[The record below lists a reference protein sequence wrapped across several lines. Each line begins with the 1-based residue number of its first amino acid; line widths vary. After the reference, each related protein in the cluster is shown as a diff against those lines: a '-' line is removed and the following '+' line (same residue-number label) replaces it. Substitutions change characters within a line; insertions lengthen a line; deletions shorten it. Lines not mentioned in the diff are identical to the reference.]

1 MNKHHSLKSKPS
13 LRKTLLRQGIT
24 VVSGLGMLTG
34 SLGFNGAIASTETLV
49 IPENPTPTVKPE
61 PASPLPTKVPKA
73 SPYVPPTAAS
83 SPKPVQTSTSNKPNQ
98 PKVSPK
104 PSVSQTRETA
114 KPQVKLSAPKI
125 LDPQT
130 SKNEPP
136 QTLKQALTQPKNI
149 QLSPSV
155 STTGGQNSYIDTK
168 SYGNPNPTIT
178 RPNKVVLTERS
189 TGCQTIAQNGQLSG
203 GNCGTIAPQKPVA
216 QQPKVQ
222 APRQLAS
229 RRVTLASRQT
239 QGTTKVA
246 QTVSSSPQVQPLRL
260 KRRPISSEQVVSLEP
275 IQRQGLS
282 IALEPLPRYNR
293 AASMYGATAP
303 QAGKT
308 DLIFPLPVVATMT
321 SAFGWR
327 THPISGTRRM
337 HNGTDFGA
345 PLGTPVLAAY
355 AGEVSHADW
364 SGGYGLMVVLR
375 HLEGTQESRYAHLSD
390 IFVQPGEWV
399 EQGTVIGRLGSTG
412 YSTGPHLHFEWRHL
426 TEQGWVAVDAGL
438 HLEYAMNNL
447 MRAMQLAQAS
457 ESPEG

>member
-1 MNKHHSLKSKPS
+1 MNKHHTLKSKS
-13 LRKTLLRQGIT
+13 FLRKTLLKQSISL
-24 VVSGLGMLTG
+24 VSGLSILTG
-34 SLGFNGAIASTETLV
+34 GMGFNGAIASTETLV

-61 PASPLPTKVPKA
+61 PASPPPTKVPKA
-73 SPYVPPTAAS
+73 SPSVSPTAS
-83 SPKPVQTSTSNKPNQ
+83 NRPKPVQRSTSNKPNQ

-104 PSVSQTRETA
+104 PSVSQNRETS
-114 KPQVKLSAPKI
+114 KPKVKLSAPKI

-136 QTLKQALTQPKNI
+136 KTLKEALTQHQNI

-155 STTGGQNSYIDTK
+155 TTAGGQNSYIDTK
-168 SYGNPNPTIT
+168 SYGNPSRSIT

-189 TGCQTIAQNGQLSG
+189 TGCQTIVQNGQLSG
-203 GNCGTIAPQKPVA
+203 GNCGSIAPQKPVA
-216 QQPKVQ
+216 QKPKVQ

-239 QGTTKVA
+239 KATTQA
-246 QTVSSSPQVQPLRL
+246 TQTVSSPPQVQPLRL
-260 KRRPISSEQVVSLEP
+260 KRRLIGSEQVVNLQP

-293 AASMYGATAP
+293 AASMYAPTAP
-303 QAGKT
+303 QARNT
-308 DLIFPLPVVATMT
+308 DLMFPLPVVATMT

-327 THPISGTRRM
+327 IHPIAGTRRM

-355 AGEVSHADW
+355 EGEVSHADW

-426 TEQGWVAVDAGL
+426 TEKGWVAVDAGL
-438 HLEYAMNNL
+438 HLEYAMDNL
-447 MRAMQLAQAS
+447 MRAMQYAQATETP
-457 ESPEG
+457 ES

>member
-1 MNKHHSLKSKPS
+1 MNKHHTLKSKPF
-13 LRKTLLRQGIT
+13 LRKTLLKQGISL
-24 VVSGLGMLTG
+24 VSGLGILTG
-34 SLGFNGAIASTETLV
+34 GMGFNGAIASTETLV

-61 PASPLPTKVPKA
+61 PASPSPIEVPKA
-73 SPYVPPTAAS
+73 SPYVPPTASS
-83 SPKPVQTSTSNKPNQ
+83 SPKPVQRSTSNKPNQ

-104 PSVSQTRETA
+104 PSVSQARETS
-114 KPQVKLSAPKI
+114 KPKVKLSAPKI

-136 QTLKQALTQPKNI
+136 KTLKEALTQHQNI

-155 STTGGQNSYIDTK
+155 TTAGGQNSYIDTK
-168 SYGNPNPTIT
+168 SYGNSSPTIT

-189 TGCQTIAQNGQLSG
+189 TGCQTVAQNGQLSG
-203 GNCGTIAPQKPVA
+203 GNCGAVA
-216 QQPKVQ
+216 TQPSKPKVQ

-239 QGTTKVA
+239 QATTQVA
-246 QTVSSSPQVQPLRL
+246 QTVSSPQKVEPLRL
-260 KRRPISSEQVVSLEP
+260 KRRPISSEQVVNLQP

-293 AASMYGATAP
+293 AASMYGSNTP
-303 QAGKT
+303 QARKT

-327 THPISGTRRM
+327 THPISGTQRM

-355 AGEVSHADW
+355 GGEVSHADW

-390 IFVQPGEWV
+390 IYVQPGEWV

-438 HLEYAMNNL
+438 HLEYAMDNL
-447 MRAMQLAQAS
+447 MRAMQYAQ
-457 ESPEG
+457 ESTTPEG

>member
-1 MNKHHSLKSKPS
+1 MNKNHTLKSKPL
-13 LRKTLLRQGIT
+13 LRKTLLKQGISL
-24 VVSGLGMLTG
+24 VSGLSILTG
-34 SLGFNGAIASTETLV
+34 GIGFNGAIASTETLV

-61 PASPLPTKVPKA
+61 PASPPPTKVPKA
-73 SPYVPPTAAS
+73 SPSVSPTAS
-83 SPKPVQTSTSNKPNQ
+83 SNPKPLQRSTSNKPNQ

-104 PSVSQTRETA
+104 PSVSETREA
-114 KPQVKLSAPKI
+114 SKPKVKLSAPKI

-136 QTLKQALTQPKNI
+136 QTLKQAITQPQNI

-155 STTGGQNSYIDTK
+155 TTAGGQNSYIDTK
-168 SYGNPNPTIT
+168 SYGNSNPTVT
-178 RPNKVVLTERS
+178 RPDRVVLTERS

-203 GNCGTIAPQKPVA
+203 GNCGSIAPQKPVA
-216 QQPKVQ
+216 QKPKVQ
-222 APRQLAS
+222 VPRQLAS
-229 RRVTLASRQT
+229 RRVTLASRPT
-239 QGTTKVA
+239 QGTTQVA
-246 QTVSSSPQVQPLRL
+246 QTVSSPPQVEPLRL
-260 KRRPISSEQVVSLEP
+260 KRRPISSEQVVNLQP
-275 IQRQGLS
+275 IKRQGLS

-293 AASMYGATAP
+293 AASMYGSNVP
-303 QAGKT
+303 QQSKT

-327 THPISGTRRM
+327 THPISGTQRM

-355 AGEVSHADW
+355 GGEVSHADW
-364 SGGYGLMVVLR
+364 AGGYGLMVVLR

-390 IFVQPGEWV
+390 IYVQPGEWV

-438 HLEYAMNNL
+438 HLEYAMDNL
-447 MRAMQLAQAS
+447 MRAMQLAQVS
-457 ESPEG
+457 ETPES